1 METITTQI
9 QKNDEEEETKEKDQ
23 NQSKNNIELIQEIEI
38 KSELP
43 FNSNQQSNKDLDKY
57 KQYPG
62 NKYEESNALNYFEE
76 EKISNKRLQL
86 SNIENFELQTV
97 SIANSNINI
106 GKNQLIHKERNEDV
120 KLIDEKLFLFSNIES
135 LKEDEDGSKEIY
147 NEKFEIR
154 NKGL

>member
-1 METITTQI
+1 M
-9 QKNDEEEETKEKDQ
+9 
-23 NQSKNNIELIQEIEI
+23 
-38 KSELP
+38 
-43 FNSNQQSNKDLDKY
+43 
-57 KQYPG
+57 
-62 NKYEESNALNYFEE
+62 
-76 EKISNKRLQL
+76 

-154 NKGL
+154 NKGLEKFKQFQHVSKSKNIYYNNEDEESLRQLDPEKNGKESHFTLEIQENNSTKNSAPYNEFKIRPRYSPMH